1 MERIDFKNY
10 PDEST
15 PLSAENLN
23 QLQANTEEAINEVN
37 DNLTVGS
44 GWIDLEFSSNFEN
57 YGGTA
62 NNNPKY
68 RKIGKVVILQG
79 ITTPVEKTPDDTTQL
94 ELFTIPEEI
103 RPSKVFYQLCQGTG
117 ANKWLLTINTNG
129 MVTFSRYGT
138 ANLVSAKPGNWLP
151 FNIVYFID

>member
-1 MERIDFKNY
+1 MQRIDFKNY

-23 QLQANTEEAINEVN
+23 QLQANTEEAINEIN

-57 YGGTA
+57 YNGIA
-62 NNNPKY
+62 SNNPKY
-68 RKIGKVVILQG
+68 RKIGNIVMLQG
-79 ITTPVEKTPDDTTQL
+79 LATPVEKTPADSTQV

-103 RPSKVFYQLCQGTG
+103 RPSKEFYQVCQGTG
-117 ANKWLLTINTNG
+117 NNKWLLTVNTNG
-129 MVTFSRYGT
+129 SVSFSRYGIT
-138 ANLVSAKPGNWLP
+138 DLTSANPGNWLP
-151 FNIVYFID
+151 FNITYFVD

>member
-1 MERIDFKNY
+1 MQRIDFKNY

-23 QLQANTEEAINEVN
+23 QLQANTEEAINEIN

-57 YGGTA
+57 YNGIA
-62 NNNPKY
+62 SNNPKY
-68 RKIGKVVILQG
+68 RKIGNIVMLQG
-79 ITTPVEKTPDDTTQL
+79 LATPVEKTPADSTQV

-103 RPSKVFYQLCQGTG
+103 RPSKEFYQVCHGTRS
-117 ANKWLLTINTNG
+117 NKWLLTVNTNG
-129 MVTFSRYGT
+129 SVSFSRYGT
-138 ANLVSAKPGNWLP
+138 NDWVSASPGNWLP
-151 FNIVYFID
+151 FNITYFVD